1 MSFDSQKNK
10 TPNLKLVTPNVAS
23 EQTNTE
29 LSCEML
35 LSSSIADFIEGD
47 MGQAMT
53 GIRALTAYAESWPD
67 ECPNLG
73 VRLHACELA
82 FKSWQSG
89 CDLEALGELFW
100 AGRQL
105 TGREETEELRYFV
118 FDAVAHNL
126 MHRRMYSDMREQ
138 LAWARTWETTPGSE
152 LLVLAYELIL
162 STQQSGAAGASE
174 GLVSKLSKAVY
185 APCSF
190 EQFKSWFPLYV
201 SGIALAQYHLEA
213 GNLRLARQHASGA
226 RNMALLANAL
236 LLEVRALEIEALI
249 ACEAKQPMAMYD
261 ARTDI
266 YKISSILGFTVATEP
281 PKSLPRSV
289 RISELPSTVSLN
301 SGMLGTDDS
310 TQVLTK
316 RERSVLKRVQYGDR
330 NKEIAKTLNITEDTV
345 KYHLKNIF
353 SKLGVSK
360 RVQAVRIAQEQG
372 YISLFI

>member
-1 MSFDSQKNK
+1 
-10 TPNLKLVTPNVAS
+10 
-23 EQTNTE
+23 
-29 LSCEML
+29 
-35 LSSSIADFIEGD
+35 
-47 MGQAMT
+47 
-53 GIRALTAYAESWPD
+53 
-67 ECPNLG
+67 
-73 VRLHACELA
+73 
-82 FKSWQSG
+82 
-89 CDLEALGELFW
+89 
-100 AGRQL
+100 
-105 TGREETEELRYFV
+105 
-118 FDAVAHNL
+118 
-126 MHRRMYSDMREQ
+126 MYSDMREQ
-138 LAWARTWETTPGSE
+138 LAWARTWEITPGSE

-266 YKISSILGFTVATEP
+266 YKISAILGFTLETEP
-281 PKSLPRSV
+281 PKALPKSV

-301 SGMLGTDDS
+301 SGMLRTGDNS
-310 TQVLTK
+310 QVLTK